1 MYMAYAVDE
10 KKLGNT
16 CICGQTCI
24 LAFMKKLCKIKLQ
37 QDVVVVVFGI
47 QLVTP
52 QPGTIVCKLRQTRYV
67 QMYLVGILG
76 LHVDCQQHVLV
87 NHIKI

>member
-1 MYMAYAVDE
+1 MYIY
-10 KKLGNT
+10 
-16 CICGQTCI
+16 GQTII

-52 QPGTIVCKLRQTRYV
+52 QPGTIVCQLRQNR
-67 QMYLVGILG
+67 
-76 LHVDCQQHVLV
+76 
-87 NHIKI
+87 